1 MDHRTTTA
9 DVDTLPRSVWRLP
22 RTALVL
28 NAVLVVAVALPIVS
42 MAYRSR
48 RAITNIDGV
57 SYMGI
62 ARQYAA
68 GDLHDAVNAYWSP
81 MVSWLMTPFISG
93 GLGLTS
99 AFVAVNAVTCVAILV
114 LGAWL
119 VLHETRNGWVTA
131 FVTVATAPLLI
142 ANVARQTP
150 DLLVLLWF
158 VAFLWTMLA
167 ADRGRLGTLR
177 RRVVLGA
184 VLGALCAL
192 GYFAKLFLVPVF
204 VVVVPLWFGFR
215 WLRTDERS
223 TAALRRAGVVPL
235 TALVAVLVVS
245 APWVAA
251 LSVKYHTVTAGSS
264 LVVNTGS
271 KFSDDAGGP
280 GDDYVF
286 PLPPNATAF
295 SPAEDRTPSVF
306 DGRALTAPRSTPSAT
321 PSMPDGDDADPGI
334 DTSTLVG
341 KLTFYVTQRL
351 DALPYYQLR
360 IGSFAPFA
368 TWIGVLFAA
377 AVVFRFVDSR
387 QHAFATIAAVA
398 SGVYWLGYA
407 GIATV
412 ESFGGN
418 ARYYLPL
425 FSGTVFIVAALLP
438 DLWRRIG
445 TGRWVRRTIA
455 VVAALLVVTAS
466 FTQNTLTIAAPF
478 SSVFGGPIGAK
489 PLDVFGPTLAPDE
502 PLVAALRAEDA
513 IPADSRI
520 AGSNARAMVQLG
532 FRFDAHV
539 YGTDSQQYD
548 ITDPSFVGLLDRAG
562 VQYWLQFTPAAQAS
576 PDLSGVGTVDHTV
589 TLVTPCQDVK
599 GAPDEPC
606 RVEVVRVGS

>member
-1 MDHRTTTA
+1 MDDTHPTTAVRTTA
-9 DVDTLPRSVWRLP
+9 PPAVGRRPPVVALWLNA
-22 RTALVL
+22 ALVI
-28 NAVLVVAVALPIVS
+28 AVFVPIAS
-42 MAYRSR
+42 MAARSR
-48 RAITNIDGV
+48 LAITNIDGV

-81 MVSWLMTPFISG
+81 MISWLMAPFIRA

-99 AFVAVNAVTCVAILV
+99 AFVAVNALTCLAILV

-119 VLHETRNGWVTA
+119 VLRVTRNGWATA
-131 FVTVATAPLLI
+131 FTTAATAPMLI

-158 VAFLWTMLA
+158 IGFVWVLLA
-167 ADRGRLGTLR
+167 ADRARHGSLR
-177 RRVVLGA
+177 RRIVLGA
-184 VLGALCAL
+184 VLGAVCAL
-192 GYFAKLFLVPVF
+192 GFFAKLFLVPVF

-215 WLRTDERS
+215 WLRTDGRS
-223 TAALRRAGVVPL
+223 REALRRGAVIPL

-245 APWVAA
+245 APWVTA
-251 LSVKYHTVTAGSS
+251 LSLKYHTLTAGSS
-264 LVVNTGS
+264 LVVNTES
-271 KFSDDAGGP
+271 KFSDAAGGP

-286 PLPPNATAF
+286 PVPPNATAF

-306 DGRALTAPRSTPSAT
+306 DAGSLTAPRTVPAAPDPTAT
-321 PSMPDGDDADPGI
+321 TDDAAST
-334 DTSTLVG
+334 TSTLVG
-341 KLTFYVTQRL
+341 KLTYYVTQRL

-360 IGSFAPFA
+360 ISSFAPFA

-377 AVVFRFVDSR
+377 AVVFRLVNSR
-387 QHAFATIAAVA
+387 RHAFASIAAVTT
-398 SGVYWLGYA
+398 GVYWLGYA

-425 FSGTVFIVAALLP
+425 FTGTVFVVAGLIP
-438 DLWRRIG
+438 DLWRRVG
-445 TGRWVRRTIA
+445 PARWVRRTIA

-478 SSVFGGPIGAK
+478 STVFGGPIGAK
-489 PLDVFGPTLAPDE
+489 PLDVFGPVLTPNE
-502 PLVAALRAEDA
+502 PLVAALGQQDA
-513 IPADSRI
+513 IPGGSRI
-520 AGSNARAMVQLG
+520 SGSNARAMVQLA
-532 FRFDAHV
+532 FRFDARV

-562 VQYWLQFTPAAQAS
+562 VQYWLQFTPTTQAA
-576 PDLSGVGTVDHTV
+576 PDLSQVGAVTTSV
-589 TLVTPCQDVK
+589 TLDTPCQDVK
-599 GAPDEPC
+599 GAPVEPC
-606 RVEVVRVGS
+606 RVDVVRVGG